1 MWGMPAMKSPRYV
14 TAFVSALFCISACFA
29 CPLWG
34 TAATSETSGA
44 ESSVATATIPG
55 PLASFL
61 RMAGIS
67 QKVSPEEV
75 LPLLARNAAMQGYAG
90 WHQNPQG
97 VTEFLVLLRRY
108 VQQARALQVLA
119 GPEAVIRVSGC
130 ADAGVLLKV
139 LGYRFRR
146 DCGQDTIL
154 DTADAERAFLTIDS
168 GFPLVDLEDSLRR
181 GQPFTYS
188 FPQSRVPLLFKN
200 LSQLATKASST
211 KSKDPIDLDRKS
223 TRLNSSH

>member
-67 QKVSPEEV
+67 QKVSPEEA
-75 LPLLARNAAMQGYAG
+75 LPLLARNAAMQGEEG
-90 WHQNPQG
+90 WHQDGPA
-97 VTEFLVLLRRY
+97 TSEFLVLLMGY
-108 VQQARALQVLA
+108 VHQARAWSVLA
-119 GPEAVIRVSGC
+119 APEREIRVSGC
-130 ADAGVLLKV
+130 ANHA
-139 LGYRFRR
+139 
-146 DCGQDTIL
+146 
-154 DTADAERAFLTIDS
+154 
-168 GFPLVDLEDSLRR
+168 P
-181 GQPFTYS
+181 
-188 FPQSRVPLLFKN
+188 
-200 LSQLATKASST
+200 
-211 KSKDPIDLDRKS
+211 
-223 TRLNSSH
+223 